1 MVEMFGWLSA
11 LALRASLSKRAR
23 RAARR
28 FFGKTLQRHRAMEF
42 GILRAIDHTHGTRA
56 DLRVNAITPERLAN
70 HS

>member
-23 RAARR
+23 AARR
-28 FFGKTLQRHRAMEF
+28 FFGKKLQRHRAMEF
-42 GILRAIDHTHGTRA
+42 GILRAIDHTHAARA